1 MGRKTVRAV
10 ELILDWN
17 LWPRH
22 EANGVDVTNVNRM
35 VTALQAGVDLPP
47 VIVNSADMRVIDGF
61 HRLKA
66 HLKAFGSDA
75 KMTVDMRVYETE
87 ADMFQDSVRYNAQH
101 GLPLT
106 PKDRAHAL
114 IKARKFKIPY
124 SAMASALGMTEAKVK
139 DFLAKRTAK
148 TESGETVALSY
159 GASDLAG
166 KVLTPAQEHFND
178 HSTGSKPIMYAS
190 MLVNA
195 LDAEALPLD
204 QQACSKLRELYN
216 MIGGILDGACH
227 E

>member
-1 MGRKTVRAV
+1 
-10 ELILDWN
+10 
-17 LWPRH
+17 
-22 EANGVDVTNVNRM
+22 M
-35 VTALQAGVDLPP
+35 VTALEAGVDLPP

-66 HLKAFGSDA
+66 HIKVFGSDSN
-75 KMTVDMRVYETE
+75 MTVDMRVYESE
-87 ADMFQDSVRYNAQH
+87 ADMFQDSVRYNSQH

-124 SAMASALGMTEAKVK
+124 SAMAAAMGMTEANVN

-148 TESGETVALSY
+148 TQSGETVALSY
-159 GASDLAG
+159 GASEFAG
-166 KVLTPAQEHFND
+166 KTLTPEQEHFNN
-178 HSTGSKPIMYAS
+178 HATGSKPIMYAA

-195 LDAEALPLD
+195 LEAEALPLD
-204 QQACSKLRELYN
+204 ERACAKLKELYDI
-216 MIGGILDGACH
+216 IGGVLDGACH